1 MVNLE
6 KFLLAIAFT
15 GFVTAHTGFW
25 GEINT
30 SAIAA
35 SYNSDANNSALISS
49 ELATNL
55 TSKLTTELATNLT
68 SKLATN
74 APLAIDKQ
82 NSVSTLPPSIVTAI
96 QNDIRQR
103 TGLDPSNYTIT
114 RATPRTWS
122 DGCLGLGGPAEGC
135 LAAMTPGWR
144 VVVTSNNGRS
154 TWVYRTNQNGSSV
167 RLASP
172 R

>member
-1 MVNLE
+1 MINLE
-6 KFLLAIAFT
+6 KFLLAVAFT

-25 GEINT
+25 GEINA

-49 ELATNL
+49 DLATELSSNL
-55 TSKLTTELATNLT
+55 ALAT
-68 SKLATN
+68 
-74 APLAIDKQ
+74 DKQ
-82 NSVSTLPPSIVTAI
+82 NSVSNLPPSIVTAI

-114 RATPRTWS
+114 RATQRTWS

-144 VVVTSNNGRS
+144 VVVTSNNRRS
-154 TWVYRTNQNGSSV
+154 TWVYRTNRNGSSV

>member
-1 MVNLE
+1 MINLE
-6 KFLLAIAFT
+6 KFLLAVAFT

-49 ELATNL
+49 NLATDLAN
-55 TSKLTTELATNLT
+55 SLTTELASNLP
-68 SKLATN
+68 LAT
-74 APLAIDKQ
+74 DKQ

-114 RATPRTWS
+114 RATQRTWS
-122 DGCLGLGGPAEGC
+122 DGCLGLGGPAESC
-135 LAAMTPGWR
+135 LFAMTPGWR
-144 VVVTSNNGRS
+144 VVVTSNNNRR
-154 TWVYRTNQNGSSV
+154 TWIYRTNQNGSSI
-167 RLASP
+167 RLSP
-172 R
+172 TR

>member
-6 KFLLAIAFT
+6 KFLLAVAFT

-35 SYNSDANNSALISS
+35 SYNSDANNSTLISS
-49 ELATNL
+49 DLASDLAT
-55 TSKLTTELATNLT
+55 KLPSNSA
-68 SKLATN
+68 
-74 APLAIDKQ
+74 LAIDKQ
-82 NSVSTLPPSIVTAI
+82 NSASNLPPTIVTAI

-103 TGLDPSNYTIT
+103 TGLDPSSYTIT
-114 RATPRTWS
+114 RATQRTWS
-122 DGCLGLGGPAEGC
+122 DGCLGLGGPAENC
-135 LAAMTPGWR
+135 LFAMTPGWR

-154 TWVYRTNQNGSSV
+154 TWVYRTNQNGSSI
-167 RLASP
+167 RLAP
-172 R
+172 TR

>member
-6 KFLLAIAFT
+6 KFLLAVAFT

-25 GEINT
+25 GEINAT
-30 SAIAA
+30 AIAA
-35 SYNSDANNSALISS
+35 SYNSAQNNSALISS
-49 ELATNL
+49 DLATNL
-55 TSKLTTELATNLT
+55 TSELSTDLATNLT
-68 SKLATN
+68 SNLLLAT
-74 APLAIDKQ
+74 DKQ
-82 NSVSTLPPSIVTAI
+82 NSVSNLPPSIVTAI

-114 RATPRTWS
+114 RATQRTWS

-154 TWVYRTNQNGSSV
+154 TWVYRTNRNGSSV